1 MSEATEFEPLL
12 LFPGLGADARMFAP
26 LRSALPQLVT
36 PHWIEPERNEPLA
49 LYARRLAQA
58 VDPGR
63 PCFVGGASFGG
74 VVALEMSAALNARAC
89 FLIGSMRSPL
99 GLPWRVK
106 ALRPFT
112 PLVGRLPRMSPLL
125 VRLLGSWLR
134 SPTHGVMVQLGDA
147 DARFLKWAA
156 RAILTWQPSP
166 EIAGVRICQ
175 IHGDCDRVFPVRM
188 AKPDHLVSGAGH
200 LISITHPQ
208 PVVEFLQE
216 RMATIAGETSS
227 VHSGSAADV

>member
-1 MSEATEFEPLL
+1 MSEATEFYPLL
-12 LFPGLGADARMFAP
+12 LFPGMGADARMFAP

-36 PHWIEPERNEPLA
+36 PNWIEPERNEPLA
-49 LYARRLAQA
+49 LYARRLARV

-74 VVALEMSAALNARAC
+74 VIALEMSAALNARAC
-89 FLIGSMRSPL
+89 FLIGSMKSPH

-112 PLVGRLPRMSPLL
+112 PLVGQLPQISPLL
-125 VRLLGSWLR
+125 IRLLGSWLR
-134 SPTHGVMVQLGDA
+134 SPTHGVMVQLSDA

-208 PVVEFLQE
+208 PVVEFLQQW
-216 RMATIAGETSS
+216 MATITGETLS
-227 VHSGSAADV
+227 VQSGSATGV